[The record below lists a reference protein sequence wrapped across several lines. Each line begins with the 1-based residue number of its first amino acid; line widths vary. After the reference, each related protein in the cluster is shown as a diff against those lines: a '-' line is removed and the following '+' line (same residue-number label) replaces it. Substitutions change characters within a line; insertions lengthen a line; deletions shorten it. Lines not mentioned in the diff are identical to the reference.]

1 MEDIL
6 LLQGEEFLQWYGRLM
21 LKILISFSLL
31 NAFIQYIWEHRKE
44 LKENWRKY

>member
-6 LLQGEEFLQWYGRLM
+6 LLQGEEFLQWFGRLM
-21 LKILISFSLL
+21 LNILISFALL